1 MELSEALARTSIN
14 RLTEFSSLSDVLE
27 PDVIQSCLDSNGVAT
42 LRKRK
47 LPMDAMVWAV
57 IGMSLFRTESVRQLI
72 NKLDIVLP
80 QEVDYVARSAVTQA
94 RKKLGSDVVRDVFHK
109 SANTWHERAEHP
121 QWCGL
126 NLYGVDGVVW
136 RTPDTKE
143 NSAQFARTANKAYEA
158 GYPQVR
164 MVCMME
170 LSSHLILN
178 SAFDS
183 VAENE
188 INLAAKLVDKVP
200 DNSLTLF
207 DKGFYSLGLL
217 YDTNYIKSM
226 I

>member
-14 RLTEFSSLSDVLE
+14 RRTEFSSLSDVLE
-27 PDVIQSCLDSNGVAT
+27 LAVIQSCLDSNGVAT

-94 RKKLGSDVVRDVFHK
+94 RKKLGSDVVCDVFHK
-109 SANTWHERAEHP
+109 SAHTWHERAEHP

-136 RTPDTKE
+136 QTPDTKE
-143 NSAQFARTANKAYEA
+143 NSAQFARTANKAY
-158 GYPQVR
+158 
-164 MVCMME
+164 
-170 LSSHLILN
+170 
-178 SAFDS
+178 
-183 VAENE
+183 
-188 INLAAKLVDKVP
+188 
-200 DNSLTLF
+200 
-207 DKGFYSLGLL
+207 
-217 YDTNYIKSM
+217 
-226 I
+226 

>member
-14 RLTEFSSLSDVLE
+14 RLTEFSSLADVLE
-27 PDVIQSCLDSNGVAT
+27 PELIQSCLDDNSVVT

-47 LPMDAMVWAV
+47 LPMDAMIWAV

-80 QEVDYVARSAVTQA
+80 QDVDYVARSAVTQA
-94 RKKLGSDVVRDVFHK
+94 RKKLGSQVVKDVFRR
-109 SANTWHERAEHP
+109 SACTWHERAEHP

-143 NSAQFARTANKAYEA
+143 NSREFARTANKAYEA

-164 MVCMME
+164 MVCLME
-170 LSSHLILN
+170 LSSHLILD

-188 INLAAKLVDKVP
+188 MTLAAKLVDKVP
-200 DNSLTLF
+200 NESLTNL
-207 DKGFYSLGLL
+207 
-217 YDTNYIKSM
+217 NPV
-226 I
+226 